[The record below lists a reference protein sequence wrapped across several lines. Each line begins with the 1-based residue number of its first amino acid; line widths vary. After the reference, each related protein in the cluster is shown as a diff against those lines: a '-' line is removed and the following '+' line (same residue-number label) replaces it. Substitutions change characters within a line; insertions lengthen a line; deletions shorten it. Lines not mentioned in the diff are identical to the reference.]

1 MFWNMYLIEGN
12 PTRDQ
17 EPVLH
22 PIDLKGEEGTS
33 SAVLTSLMLGCLARN
48 EISAEEAQTVIV
60 GLHKS
65 PAVIP
70 QRTLG
75 LLTEGREEF
84 TEARQGALIKQAT
97 YGKLSVLSMQH
108 ELALLTA
115 NEDILDGVMTK
126 EGFHAIFTKDGGI
139 QPYWWSLD
147 EAIRTYGEYS
157 LGVNHAR
164 KIGAT
169 LFTYGYDLV
178 GEEPKDMYVKSRR
191 EYAVFGTSDDD
202 GISTLQFK
210 TFEKGPIVNLAKS
223 SD

>member
-48 EISAEEAQTVIV
+48 EISAGEAQNVIV

-75 LLTEGREEF
+75 LLTERREEF
-84 TEARQGALIKQAT
+84 TEARQGGLIKQGN
-97 YGKLSVLSMQH
+97 YGKHIVLSIQH
-108 ELALLTA
+108 ELDLLTV
-115 NEDILDGVMTK
+115 NEVVIVCVITK
-126 EGFHAIFTKDGGI
+126 EGFHAIFMKERG
-139 QPYWWSLD
+139 
-147 EAIRTYGEYS
+147 
-157 LGVNHAR
+157 
-164 KIGAT
+164 
-169 LFTYGYDLV
+169 
-178 GEEPKDMYVKSRR
+178 
-191 EYAVFGTSDDD
+191 
-202 GISTLQFK
+202 
-210 TFEKGPIVNLAKS
+210 
-223 SD
+223 